1 MEKVE
6 ISIPTA
12 EQFVENIKETDA
24 KDIKTE
30 FIGRIV
36 LIIIAGLGLIS
47 VLAWDEAIKD
57 LYKHIVEDAE
67 SLSGKFGYAIL
78 ITLIG
83 VIISIILGRIFIKRK
98 TKI

>member
-1 MEKVE
+1 MEKIE

-12 EQFVENIKETDA
+12 EEFVENLKETDA

-36 LIIIAGLGLIS
+36 LIVIAGLGLIS
-47 VLAWDEAIKD
+47 VLAWDEAIKS
-57 LYKHIVEDAE
+57 LYSKIVEDSE
-67 SLSGKFGYAIL
+67 SLMGKFGYAVL

-83 VIISIILGRIFIKRK
+83 VIISIVLGKIFIKRK
-98 TKI
+98 TQI

>member
-6 ISIPTA
+6 ISIPNA
-12 EQFVENIKETDA
+12 EQFVENIKETSA

-36 LIIIAGLGLIS
+36 LIVIAGLGLIS
-47 VLAWDEAIKD
+47 VLAWDDAIKD
-57 LYKHIVEDAE
+57 LYRSIVSDAD
-67 SLSGKFGYAIL
+67 SLSGKFGYAVL

-83 VIISIILGRIFIKRK
+83 VVISIILGRIFIKRK
-98 TKI
+98 TEI